1 MLKHTYLYSPL
12 KRGWEGISLRREC
25 GLTSIQTLHPTMS
38 LSRASS
44 FSSAFTLNHSGVM
57 CLSPVI
63 SVKQDSNQWLRVWV
77 KGLSYQNK
85 DIDMCVVKA
94 PA

>member
-1 MLKHTYLYSPL
+1 MLKHTYFHSPL
-12 KRGWEGISLRREC
+12 NTGWEGISLRREC
-25 GLTSIQTLHPTMS
+25 GLTSIRTLHPTMS

-44 FSSAFTLNHSGVM
+44 LSSAITLNHRGVM

-63 SVKQDSNQWLRVWV
+63 SVKQDSNQWLGVWV
-77 KGLSYQNK
+77 KRLSYQNK
-85 DIDMCVVKA
+85 DIEMCVVKA